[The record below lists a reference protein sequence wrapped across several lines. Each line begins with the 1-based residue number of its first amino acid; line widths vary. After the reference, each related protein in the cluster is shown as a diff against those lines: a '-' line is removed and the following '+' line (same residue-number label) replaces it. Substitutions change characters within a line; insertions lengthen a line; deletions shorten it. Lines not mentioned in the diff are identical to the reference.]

1 MDDIRRGLGYYK
13 LASSEGAGESQCKWK
28 LSIQKWKPVGTRDRV
43 RYGAQEVALLI
54 IGISREGGKRRAH
67 K

>member
-13 LASSEGAGESQCKWK
+13 LASSECKWK
-28 LSIQKWKPVGTRDRV
+28 LSIQKWKPVGTRDRQDRV